1 MRELSDGACHPET
14 LGKNRPCIIAVL
26 NRRSDL
32 RRRRRLLVKTDQHG
46 RPPSR
51 SSLRIDLATNRADR
65 RGEM

>member
-32 RRRRRLLVKTDQHG
+32 RRRRRLLVKMDQHG

-65 RGEM
+65 RREM